1 MAWFNT
7 DWNIANMFNLP
18 TVSSSE
24 DNPYGFTGGAGGN
37 MITPWTNTQ
46 TGQTWDAPNTGYQ
59 PPNSNWQM
67 TGGNQTNNL
76 NSVWGAPAYYQEPT
90 SMFGNS
96 YQAQGGGFY
105 NPNIFG
111 QMSYPSQYNAGQ
123 QPWWM
128 NYNTNSSIV
137 NPPNIPTTSVQPNPM
152 DQGKYVGNPNHAND
166 GWAGGTQ
173 KGHTAYA
180 TASDAM
186 AADDYW
192 SAYRKDHQQWRDSQG
207 IYEGIG
213 KQEGQSDLH
222 YPGNPDLGIRS
233 DAHQLNAMGMGGML
247 ESALSLPSNMSAEQK
262 KLLSTLSP
270 ESQKWVID
278 NPQILD
284 MVNVEKDG
292 DMNNWTITDDGTV
305 VLPNGTTLETQ
316 FTEKDE
322 LTPENIEEWAIKQVG
337 PHFGARG
344 PHYSPIGL
352 EGDNIDGVTVIQA
365 PIESYIDKNIFTRKN
380 SNVPFISDYSA
391 DSRFTPAGAGDAE
404 AINQLIMQGPFS
416 AEEQLK
422 RELEEQ
428 KRYALTDGKIN
439 ARWESEQISN
449 MFRQQTL
456 DSDPFIRKLVADGML
471 SMEDVPF
478 PSYPGGKTVGNM
490 TYPIQDED
498 INIFS
503 GGDSNAYLNSQREM
517 VEAAAKSKADAEAYE
532 AEQKR
537 IADAKAAEAAAKAAA
552 EAAEKAKQAKAQ
564 EYDTGYVRPN
574 KYVQQYEQ
582 LKKAGAPVRRSGNR
596 YGFGL

>member
-7 DWNIANMFNLP
+7 DWNIANMFNSP
-18 TVSSSE
+18 YGNVNTS

-67 TGGNQTNNL
+67 TGGNKTNNL
-76 NSVWGAPAYYQEPT
+76 GEQNSVWGAPSYYQEPT

-96 YQAQGGGFY
+96 YQAQDGGFY

-111 QMSYPSQYNAGQ
+111 QMSYPSQYNTNQ

-137 NPPNIPTTSVQPNPM
+137 NPPNIPTTSVDPM
-152 DQGKYVGNPNHAND
+152 DQGKYVGNPNH
-166 GWAGGTQ
+166 GGDEYET
-173 KGHTAYA
+173 GPVYA
-180 TASDAM
+180 TADA
-186 AADDYW
+186 AIEAGDYW
-192 SAYRKDHQQWRDSQG
+192 SGYRKDHQQWRDSQG

-233 DAHQLNAMGMGGML
+233 DKHQLNAMGMGGML

-262 KLLSTLSP
+262 KLLSTMISATP
-270 ESQKWVID
+270 NAQGGNDYGVI
-278 NPQILD
+278 
-284 MVNVEKDG
+284 G
-292 DMNNWTITDDGTV
+292 DGTV

-365 PIESYIDKNIFTRKN
+365 PPWSYNDKNIFTPKN

-391 DSRFTPAGAGDAE
+391 DSRFTPAGAVNADTVNE
-404 AINQLIMQGPFS
+404 NSLIMNGPFS
-416 AEEQLK
+416 AEEMQK
-422 RELEEQ
+422 KAEAEQ
-428 KRYALTDGKIN
+428 RRYALTDGKIN

-449 MFRQQTL
+449 NLRQQTL

-471 SMEDVPF
+471 SMDQVPF
-478 PSYPGGKTVGNM
+478 SQISPYGQTVGNM
-490 TYPIQDED
+490 TYPVQDKD
-498 INIFS
+498 INIFN
-503 GGDSNAYLNSQREM
+503 GGDSNAYLNSQREAL
-517 VEAAAKSKADAEAYE
+517 AAAAESKANAEAYE
-532 AEQKR
+532 AEQKK
-537 IADAKAAEAAAKAAA
+537 IAEDKAAAAAKV
-552 EAAEKAKQAKAQ
+552 AEKARQANAAQ
-564 EYDTGYVRPN
+564 KRMNDRYETGPVTPN
-574 KYVQQYEQ
+574 IFTS
-582 LKKAGAPVRRSGNR
+582 KKPTVTDYTKSYSRR
-596 YGFGL
+596 YGL

>member
-7 DWNIANMFNLP
+7 DWNLGNMFNSP
-18 TVSSSE
+18 VGDSS
-24 DNPYGFTGGAGGN
+24 NPYGFTGGMGGN

-76 NSVWGAPAYYQEPT
+76 GAQNSVWGAPAYYQEPT
-90 SMFGNS
+90 SMFGNNP
-96 YQAQGGGFY
+96 YQSQYGGFY

-111 QMSYPSQYNAGQ
+111 QMSYPSQYNANE

-128 NYNTNSSIV
+128 NYNTNNSIINNTIPTNVPTDPSIV
-137 NPPNIPTTSVQPNPM
+137 PRPPQVSEYETGPV
-152 DQGKYVGNPNHAND
+152 
-166 GWAGGTQ
+166 
-173 KGHTAYA
+173 YA
-180 TASDAM
+180 TADAAM
-186 AADDYW
+186 EAGDYW

-213 KQEGQSDLH
+213 KKEGESDLH

-233 DAHQLNAMGMGGML
+233 DAHQLNAMGMGGMF
-247 ESALSLPSNMSAEQK
+247 ESALNLPSNMSAEQK
-262 KLLSTLSP
+262 RLLSTLSP

-284 MVNVEKDG
+284 MVNQEVVG
-292 DMNNWTITDDGTV
+292 DNTRWSVTGDGTV

-365 PIESYIDKNIFTRKN
+365 PTESYIDKNIFTPKN

-391 DSRFTPAGAGDAE
+391 DSRFRPAGAVDASSVN
-404 AINQLIMQGPFS
+404 ANNIDPLIISGPFS
-416 AEEQLK
+416 AEEMQK
-422 RELEEQ
+422 KYAEEQ
-428 KRYALTDGKIN
+428 RRYALTDGKIN
-439 ARWESEQISN
+439 ARWESEQISKAL
-449 MFRQQTL
+449 RKQTI
-456 DSDPFIRKLVADGML
+456 DNDPFIRKLVADGML
-471 SMEDVPF
+471 SMDQVPF
-478 PSYPGGKTVGNM
+478 PSHPGGKTVGNM

-503 GGDSNAYLNSQREM
+503 GGDSDAYLNSQKEM
-517 VEAAAKSKADAEAYE
+517 VAAAAKSKADAEAYE
-532 AEQKR
+532 AEQKK
-537 IADAKAAEAAAKAAA
+537 IAEDKAAAAAKV
-552 EAAEKAKQAKAQ
+552 AEKARQANAAQ
-564 EYDTGYVRPN
+564 KRMNDRYETGPVTPN
-574 KYVQQYEQ
+574 IFTS
-582 LKKAGAPVRRSGNR
+582 KKPTVTDYTKSYSRR
-596 YGFGL
+596 YGL